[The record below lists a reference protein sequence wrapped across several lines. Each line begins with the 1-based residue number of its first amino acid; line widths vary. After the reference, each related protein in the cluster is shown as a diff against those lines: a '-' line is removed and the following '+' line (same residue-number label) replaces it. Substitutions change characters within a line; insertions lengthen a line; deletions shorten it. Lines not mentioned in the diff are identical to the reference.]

1 MTAAKS
7 VDQYIRAAPVATQA
21 VLRKVRA
28 AIREAAPDADESISY
43 GMPFYSYKG
52 EVGIERRLC
61 YFGLQRADLALYL
74 RPKDLEPHAKRIA
87 KYRSTKSTLRFPL
100 DRPVPVPLLKQLVRD
115 AVRKHRDAKSKS
127 PRKGALFRKGR

>member
-7 VDQYIRAAPVATQA
+7 VDQYIRVAPVAAQA

-28 AIREAAPDADESISY
+28 AILEVAPDADESISY

-61 YFGLQRADLALYL
+61 YFGLQRANLALYL
-74 RPKDLEPHAKRIA
+74 RPKDLEPHAERIA

-100 DRPVPVPLLKQLVRD
+100 DQPVPLLKQLVRH
-115 AVRKHRDAKSKS
+115 AVRKHEARRSKQR
-127 PRKGALFRKGR
+127 RKGPVFRKGR

>member
-1 MTAAKS
+1 MPLAKT
-7 VDQYIRAAPVATQA
+7 VDQYIRAAPVEAQA

-61 YFGLQRADLALYL
+61 YFGLQRESLGFFL
-74 RPKDLEPHAKRIA
+74 RPKDLEPYAEKIA
-87 KYRSTKSTLRFPL
+87 EYKSTKSTLRFPL
-100 DRPVPVPLLKQLVRD
+100 KKPIPLPLIKKLVRD
-115 AVRKHRDAKSKS
+115 ACRRHGAGKAK
-127 PRKGALFRKGR
+127 